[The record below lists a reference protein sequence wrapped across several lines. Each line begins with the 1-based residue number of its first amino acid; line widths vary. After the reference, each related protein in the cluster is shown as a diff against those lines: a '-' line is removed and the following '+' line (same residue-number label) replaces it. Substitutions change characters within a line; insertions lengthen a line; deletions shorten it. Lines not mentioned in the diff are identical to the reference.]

1 MKRARPANV
10 PKKAKWN
17 KDAQSWVV
25 HTSDGEYDIYTHYND
40 NGVVVLVLEM
50 EI

>member
-1 MKRARPANV
+1 MKRPVKV
-10 PKKAKWN
+10 PSNAKWN

-25 HTSDGEYDIYTHYND
+25 YSTDGEYDIYTHYND
-40 NGVVVLVLEM
+40 DGVVVMVLEM